1 MLFSS
6 RLEMSQ
12 LMKQNNAQFITQVG
26 LTVDRLNGVTSSTQ
40 TSDSSECL
48 ERLRSIAG
56 DQIQE
61 IIHDVMTDLD
71 YYQRD
76 YVYLLLDVTDQY
88 ISFNQKWPKSVLSE
102 FNGVLQMDI
111 INYMMETYIYFFY
124 KSLFEAQI
132 EEVLI
137 EMGRFNDL
145 VNITRIRAFV
155 ALTNV
160 GERLER
166 NAISCW
172 KLFADKIVKI
182 VFTQVLNR
190 LFQNIIKL

>member
-1 MLFSS
+1 
-6 RLEMSQ
+6 MSQ

-26 LTVDRLNGVTSSTQ
+26 LTVDRLNGVASSTQ

-166 NAISCW
+166 NAISC
-172 KLFADKIVKI
+172 
-182 VFTQVLNR
+182 
-190 LFQNIIKL
+190 